1 MAAIVY
7 QVYDSRAYRDK
18 MYAWA
23 EVGSEM
29 GLLLITV
36 LAQESLRSP
45 IRSKRLDWVGNWI
58 FIVLGLILLLNVVYI
73 IYAYILN
80 CLDKR
85 RKKELEK

>member
-1 MAAIVY
+1 
-7 QVYDSRAYRDK
+7 

-80 CLDKR
+80 CLEKR

>member
-1 MAAIVY
+1 
-7 QVYDSRAYRDK
+7 

-29 GLLLITV
+29 GLLLVTV
-36 LAQESLRSP
+36 LAQESLRAP
-45 IRSKRLDWVGNWI
+45 IRSKQLDWVGNLI
-58 FIVLGLILLLNVVYI
+58 FISLGLILLLNVVYI
-73 IYAYILN
+73 TYAYILR